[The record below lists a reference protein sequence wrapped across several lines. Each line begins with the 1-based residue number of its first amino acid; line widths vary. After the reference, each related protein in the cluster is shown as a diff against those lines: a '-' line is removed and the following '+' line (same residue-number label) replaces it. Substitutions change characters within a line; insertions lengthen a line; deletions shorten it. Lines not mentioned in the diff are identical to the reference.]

1 METQKPV
8 EWEDVKPNN
17 ENVWSYNNPEEFIDG
32 VLIAKKSNIG
42 PNNSNTYHLENKE
55 GIFMVWGTT
64 ILDDRML
71 AIKIGERVKIIY
83 KGTEKNQ
90 KGQDTK
96 LFQVQRTKDK
106 VKDINWGL

>member
-42 PNNSNTYHLENKE
+42 PNNSNTYHLEK
-55 GIFMVWGTT
+55 G
-64 ILDDRML
+64 LRK
-71 AIKIGERVKIIY
+71 IK
-83 KGTEKNQ
+83 
-90 KGQDTK
+90 
-96 LFQVQRTKDK
+96 KDK
-106 VKDINWGL
+106 IQNFSKSREQKIK